1 MNINKLEANKI
12 YKNYKKLCN
21 VLNVNVKGGKS
32 KQLQIIDMKR
42 YFKYHNEGNK
52 FIIDEIYPE
61 PKEKIKINIDNR
73 GKSEGS
79 RNNNRKE
86 FPNFLISLE
95 DEVKIG
101 VYKITLD
108 KDVYIG
114 STISSFRH
122 RFIQHNFKNNPIPN
136 IFNMLKNEATFEIVE
151 ICEEM
156 TEPEIR
162 ELENKY
168 INEYKN
174 NNKWNLIN
182 SNDAWSYIPES
193 KIKN

>member
-1 MNINKLEANKI
+1 MNINKLEPNKI

-21 VLNVNVKGGKS
+21 VLNVKIKGGKS

-52 FIIDEIYPE
+52 FIIDEILDIPE
-61 PKEKIKINIDNR
+61 DKVDNR
-73 GKSEGS
+73 KGHSGTSEGS

-136 IFNMLKNEATFEIVE
+136 IFNMLKNGATFEIVE

-162 ELENKY
+162 ALENKY
-168 INEYKN
+168 INKYKTDS
-174 NNKWNLIN
+174 KWNLIN
-182 SNDAWSYIPES
+182 SKDAWSYIPES